1 MEELKEGA
9 KVKRKG
15 AGVGCG
21 EGVGLNKGG
30 GGSEQRLEMWREGG
44 CREKKQ
50 HLS

>member
-15 AGVGCG
+15 AGVGGG
-21 EGVGLNKGG
+21 EGGLNKGG
-30 GGSEQRLEMWREGG
+30 GGQNRDWRCGGEEGTK
-44 CREKKQ
+44 KKQ